1 MPQEEFL
8 VYEPREGQG
17 ALFKNNKGDN
27 EKRPDYRGTLMVGG
41 RQYKLSAWVK
51 EGARGKFLS
60 INAQPDDGERA
71 DAPF

>member
-1 MPQEEFL
+1 MAWQ
-8 VYEPREGQG
+8 PREGNG
-17 ALFKNNKGDN
+17 SLFHNDKKGVDA
-27 EKRPDYRGTLMVGG
+27 RPDYRGTLMVGG

>member
-1 MPQEEFL
+1 MA
-8 VYEPREGQG
+8 YEPREGSG
-17 ALFKNNKGDN
+17 ALFRNDKKGV

-60 INAQPDDGERA
+60 INAQPDDGERE